1 VVFRSLDADR
11 LLPVLAARWVA
22 GLPYCWARMR
32 VRRAGDLL
40 TYTSRRRWPGP
51 RGAGGRVVV
60 RVGARLP
67 DPGPLAG
74 FLTGR
79 WGLHQTAS
87 GRLAYWPN
95 EHPAWPLHAAEL
107 VACDEDLLAAA
118 GLPTVGGAPDSVLF
132 SPGVDV
138 RFGPRLR

>member
-1 VVFRSLDADR
+1 MGNR
-11 LLPVLAARWVA
+11 LA
-22 GLPYCWARMR
+22 
-32 VRRAGDLL
+32 
-40 TYTSRRRWPGP
+40 
-51 RGAGGRVVV
+51 
-60 RVGARLP
+60 

-79 WGLHQTAS
+79 WGLHQTAA

-107 VACDEDLLAAA
+107 VACEGDLVPAA
-118 GLPTVGGAPDSVLF
+118 GLPPVDGPPVSVLF